1 MDKTKRTIFC
11 LFFFLSFDVL
21 CLNKVLFPN
30 ENYKHQT
37 IGDMC
42 TNVIASESW
51 MEPPKMRQPKMRRLC
66 RRCKKAIQNKHFGG
80 RTNKSP
86 WFICFVIQSS
96 LCRSICS
103 RTKITNTKTIGNT
116 CTNVLH
122 RIGSLDGTRK
132 MCRLVSSMHKE
143 NYHRS
148 GANQCAKK
156 NKQLIGN
163 LLNAGTAIA

>member
-1 MDKTKRTIFC
+1 LFIIIKGLRSLIQRYLHDQSKKERETEKKTTEWTKQNEQFFV
-11 LFFFLSFDVL
+11 FFFFELQCFV
-21 CLNKVLFPN
+21 NKVLFPN

-86 WFICFVIQSS
+86 WFICFVI
-96 LCRSICS
+96 
-103 RTKITNTKTIGNT
+103 
-116 CTNVLH
+116 
-122 RIGSLDGTRK
+122 
-132 MCRLVSSMHKE
+132 
-143 NYHRS
+143 
-148 GANQCAKK
+148 
-156 NKQLIGN
+156 
-163 LLNAGTAIA
+163 